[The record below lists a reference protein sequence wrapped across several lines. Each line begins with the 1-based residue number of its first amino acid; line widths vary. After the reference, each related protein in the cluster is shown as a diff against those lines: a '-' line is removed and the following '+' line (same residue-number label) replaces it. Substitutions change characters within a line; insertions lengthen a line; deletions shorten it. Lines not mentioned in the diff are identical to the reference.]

1 MQACLRYLITEEKF
15 KEMGKSVV
23 VLTYGMSVVE
33 KTIEKDL
40 QARGFE
46 VSRMADD
53 PEAVKRAIEST
64 DVFIAYLPDEVFEE
78 KDAARRL
85 LLVSR
90 ELKSA
95 QRNLIIIADEEN
107 MPGFVRAVP
116 NIKSFPRIPRPVDM
130 ADLLKE
136 IEKEIKNSE
145 RLKSLKKILVIDDD
159 PLYATTVCEWL
170 KTDYRMTMITDGK
183 QAIRFLETDR
193 VDLIL
198 LDYCMPGLDGSQVF
212 EILKNRPET
221 ESIPVIF
228 LTGAGN
234 RENFSKIIS
243 LGPQGYVL
251 KSTNR
256 EGLLKILRDYLG
268 E

>member
-1 MQACLRYLITEEKF
+1 
-15 KEMGKSVV
+15 MGKSVV
-23 VLTYGMSVVE
+23 VITYGMSAVE
-33 KTIEKDL
+33 RAIEKDL
-40 QARGFE
+40 QERGFE
-46 VSRMADD
+46 VTRMADD
-53 PEAVKRAIEST
+53 PEAVKRAIDMT
-64 DVFIAYLPDEVFEE
+64 DVFIAYLPEEVFTE

-85 LLVSR
+85 LLVSS

-95 QRNLIIIADEEN
+95 QKNLIIIADEGN
-107 MPGFVRAVP
+107 MEGFIKAVP
-116 NIKSFPRIPRPVDM
+116 NIRSFPHVTRPVDM
-130 ADLLKE
+130 ANLLKE
-136 IEKEIKNSE
+136 IEKEIQNSDH
-145 RLKSLKKILVIDDD
+145 LKTLKRILVVDDD

-170 KTDYRMTMITDGK
+170 KKDYRMSMVTDGM
-183 QAIRFLETDR
+183 QAVSFLER
-193 VDLIL
+193 NKVDLIL
-198 LDYCMPGLDGSQVF
+198 LDYCMPGLDGSEVF
-212 EILKNRPET
+212 EILKNRTET

>member
-1 MQACLRYLITEEKF
+1 
-15 KEMGKSVV
+15 MGKSVV
-23 VLTYGMSVVE
+23 VITYSMSVVE
-33 KTIEKDL
+33 RTIEKDL
-40 QARGFE
+40 QERGFE
-46 VSRMADD
+46 VTRMADD
-53 PEAVKRAIEST
+53 PEAVKRAIDTT
-64 DVFIAYLPDEVFEE
+64 DVFIAYLPEEVFTE

-85 LLVSR
+85 LLVSS

-95 QRNLIIIADEEN
+95 QKNLIVIADEGN
-107 MPGFVRAVP
+107 MDGFLKAVP
-116 NIKSFPRIPRPVDM
+116 NIKSFPYVTRPVEM
-130 ADLLKE
+130 AKLLKE
-136 IEKEIKNSE
+136 IEKEIKNSDH
-145 RLKSLKKILVIDDD
+145 LKTLKRILVVDDD

-170 KTDYRMTMITDGK
+170 KKDYRMTMVTDGM
-183 QAIRFLETDR
+183 QAVSFLENNR
-193 VDLIL
+193 VDLVL
-198 LDYCMPGLDGSQVF
+198 LDYCMPGLDGSEVF
-212 EILKNRPET
+212 EILKNRAET

-256 EGLLKILRDYLG
+256 DGLLKILKDYLG

>member
-1 MQACLRYLITEEKF
+1 
-15 KEMGKSVV
+15 MGKSVV
-23 VLTYGMSVVE
+23 VITYSISVVE
-33 KTIEKDL
+33 RTIEKDL
-40 QARGFE
+40 QERGFE
-46 VSRMADD
+46 VTRMADD
-53 PEAVKRAIEST
+53 PEAVNRAIDTT
-64 DVFIAYLPDEVFEE
+64 DVFIVYLPEDVFND

-85 LLVSR
+85 LLVSS
-90 ELKSA
+90 EIKSA
-95 QRNLIIIADEEN
+95 QKNLIIIADEGD
-107 MPGFVRAVP
+107 MPDFKKAVP
-116 NIKSFPRIPRPVDM
+116 NIRSFPFVPRPIDM
-130 ADLLKE
+130 AVLLSE
-136 IEKEIKNSE
+136 IEKECKNSD

-183 QAIRFLETDR
+183 QAVSFLQANR

-198 LDYCMPGLDGSQVF
+198 LDYCMPGLDGAEVF
-212 EILKNRPET
+212 EILKKRTET

-256 EGLLKILRDYLG
+256 EGLLKILKDYLG

>member
-1 MQACLRYLITEEKF
+1 MSKSIVVITY
-15 KEMGKSVV
+15 S
-23 VLTYGMSVVE
+23 MSAVE
-33 KTIEKDL
+33 RTIEKDL
-40 QARGFE
+40 DARGYE

-53 PEAVKRAIEST
+53 PEAVKRAMDVT
-64 DVFIAYLPDEVFEE
+64 DVFIAYLPKEVFTE
-78 KDAARRL
+78 KDASRRL
-85 LLVSR
+85 MLIGS
-90 ELKSA
+90 ELKSE
-95 QRNLIIIADEEN
+95 QKNLLLIADDGGRAEF
-107 MPGFVRAVP
+107 MKAVP
-116 NIKSFPRIPRPVDM
+116 NLKGFPYITHPVDM
-130 ADLLKE
+130 SKLLKE
-136 IEKEIKNSE
+136 IEKEIENSD

-159 PLYATTVCEWL
+159 SLYATTVCEWL
-170 KTDYRMTMITDGK
+170 KKDYRMTMITDGIK
-183 QAIRFLETDR
+183 AISFLESNK

-198 LDYCMPGLDGSQVF
+198 LDYCMPGLDGTEIF
-212 EILKNRPET
+212 EILKKRPET

>member
-1 MQACLRYLITEEKF
+1 
-15 KEMGKSVV
+15 MGKSVV
-23 VLTYGMSVVE
+23 VITYGMSAVE
-33 KTIEKDL
+33 RAIEKDL
-40 QARGFE
+40 QQRGFE

-53 PEAVKRAIEST
+53 PEAVMRAIDAT
-64 DVFIAYLPDEVFEE
+64 DAFIAYLPEEVFAE

-85 LLVSR
+85 LLVSS
-90 ELKSA
+90 EIKSA
-95 QRNLIIIADEEN
+95 QKNLIIIADEGN
-107 MPGFVRAVP
+107 MEGFIKAVP
-116 NIKSFPRIPRPVDM
+116 NIRSFPYVTRPVDM
-130 ADLLKE
+130 ANLLKE
-136 IEKEIKNSE
+136 IEKEIQNSDQ
-145 RLKSLKKILVIDDD
+145 LKTLKRILVVDDD

-170 KTDYRMTMITDGK
+170 KKDYRMSMVTDGM
-183 QAIRFLETDR
+183 QAVSFLER
-193 VDLIL
+193 NKVDLIL
-198 LDYCMPGLDGSQVF
+198 LDYCMPGLDGSEVF
-212 EILKNRPET
+212 EILKNRTET

>member
-1 MQACLRYLITEEKF
+1 MR
-15 KEMGKSVV
+15 KSVV

-40 QARGFE
+40 QERGFE

-53 PEAVKRAIEST
+53 PEAVKRAIDST
-64 DVFIAYLPDEVFEE
+64 DVFIAYLPDEVFTE

-85 LLVSR
+85 LLIGR

-95 QRNLIIIADEEN
+95 QKNLILLADEED
-107 MPGFVRAVP
+107 MEGFIKAVP
-116 NIKSFPRIPRPVDM
+116 NIKGFPRVPRPVDM
-130 ADLLKE
+130 GELLKE
-136 IEKEIKNSE
+136 IEREIKNSE
-145 RLKSLKKILVIDDD
+145 RLKSLKRILVIDDD

-183 QAIRFLETDR
+183 QAISFLETEK

-198 LDYCMPGLDGSQVF
+198 LDYCMPGLDGSEVF
-212 EILKNRPET
+212 GILKNRPET
-221 ESIPVIF
+221 EQIPVIF